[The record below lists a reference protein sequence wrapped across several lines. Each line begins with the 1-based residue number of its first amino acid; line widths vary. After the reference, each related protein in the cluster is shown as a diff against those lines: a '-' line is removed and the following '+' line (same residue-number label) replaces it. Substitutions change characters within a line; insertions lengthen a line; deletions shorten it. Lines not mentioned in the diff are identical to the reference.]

1 MNSTDL
7 VIECNAIARVLGR
20 SQVRVEFAGSEA
32 WNDGSLIRLP
42 EIAAGK
48 VSDDKVAMMRG
59 YTDHETAHSL
69 FTDFE
74 FFRQHDKTK
83 ADQINYLED
92 PRIEA
97 AYQQQYPGA
106 WSSLN
111 AMRHV
116 SAQLQLDAL
125 AKVPPHLL
133 DWGRLIFGAVKW
145 TASQMMGHGGD
156 VQRALVAMIP
166 EHYRPLASEFATRS
180 MAAKSTQEIA
190 ALVDEL
196 CERLNFEP
204 EPQKAPE
211 REQEPSEGDDK
222 DEDEGEDGQE
232 GQPKG
237 VGEDGEGDEGQEDG
251 GASGGQGEQQAPLI
265 DEAAILSG
273 MASREVGLPK
283 FNLQLFEY
291 KHDDAHVCGVAFS
304 AKEKV
309 AISPMG
315 SHAKSILKR
324 ALIGVDDSRWLGGRV
339 HGLLDANDLV
349 RAYQGEDDVYRQRT
363 KDPELDTAVTLLID
377 MSSSMRGER
386 IEWATKT
393 ALMLGDA
400 LDSLGVPLSILGHTT
415 MALHNYTL
423 YPKADVDQVFAFAN
437 DNRHPQ
443 LAAFKFQNADQTG
456 RKLKGGRSGKVVER
470 LAIKAY
476 ERYQLGHSLNAD
488 EVYGLGCALTSAPGY
503 ISSDPLVV
511 FNLLGFGVRIRNARD
526 VIERLPYL
534 VGVYGAN
541 NIDNRA
547 IEFAANQIGKCKQ
560 KRKILLMLC
569 DGIPYARGALSN
581 LLNSCTHNTLAN
593 VSTLGIK
600 VITFGFGSTSV
611 KGCTHYDV
619 TSGSIGQIEKTVLF
633 VVNEVLKT
641 SYPRHSPSR
650 TGAVETTI

>member
-97 AYQQQYPGA
+97 AYQQQYSGA

-156 VQRALVAMIP
+156 VQRQLVAMIP
-166 EHYRPLASEFATRS
+166 EQYQPLASEFATRS

-196 CERLNFEP
+196 RERLNFEP

-211 REQEPSEGDDK
+211 PEQEPSEGDDK
-222 DEDEGEDGQE
+222 DEGEDGQE

-237 VGEDGEGDEGQEDG
+237 IGEDGEGDEGQEDG
-251 GASGGQGEQQAPLI
+251 GDGDGQGEQQAPLI

-349 RAYQGEDDVYRQRT
+349 RAYQGEDDVYRLRT

-377 MSSSMRGER
+377 MSASMRGER

-415 MALHNYTL
+415 MALNNYAL
-423 YPKADVDQVFAFAN
+423 YPKADVDQVFEFAN
-437 DNRHPQ
+437 DKRHPQ
-443 LAAFKFQNADQTG
+443 LASFKFQNADQTG
-456 RKLKGGRSGKVVER
+456 RKLKGGRTGKVVER

-488 EVYGLGCALTSAPGY
+488 EVYALGCALTSAQGY
-503 ISSDPLVV
+503 ISSDPLVM

-547 IEFAANQIGKCKQ
+547 IEFAVNRIKVCKQ
-560 KRKILLMLC
+560 KRKIILMLC
-569 DGIPYARGALSN
+569 DGFPYARGMLSKS
-581 LLNSCTHNTLAN
+581 LNNYTIAATIEARKQD
-593 VSTLGIK
+593 VTI
-600 VITFGFGSTSV
+600 IAIGFGESKV
-611 KGCTHYDV
+611 AEIFHNHV
-619 TSGSIGQIEKTVLF
+619 ALASIGQMEDVVLS
-633 VVNEVLKT
+633 VVREVLKASQT
-641 SYPRHSPSR
+641 SSKC
-650 TGAVETTI
+650 TMVGGAGVRV

>member
-156 VQRALVAMIP
+156 VQRTLTAMIP
-166 EHYRPLASEFATRS
+166 EQYRPLASEFATRS

-196 CERLNFEP
+196 CERFKQEQAK

-211 REQEPSEGDDK
+211 PEQEPSEGDDK
-222 DEDEGEDGQE
+222 DE
-232 GQPKG
+232 
-237 VGEDGEGDEGQEDG
+237 GEDGEGDEGQEDG
-251 GASGGQGEQQAPLI
+251 GELGGQGEKQAPLI

-415 MALHNYTL
+415 MALNNYAL
-423 YPKADVDQVFAFAN
+423 YPKADVDQVFEFAN
-437 DNRHPQ
+437 EKRHPQ
-443 LAAFKFQNADQTG
+443 LASFKFQNADQTG
-456 RKLKGGRSGKVVER
+456 RKLKGGRTGKVVER

-488 EVYGLGCALTSAPGY
+488 EVYALGCALTSAQGY
-503 ISSDPLVV
+503 ISSDPLVM
-511 FNLLGFGVRIRNARD
+511 FNLLGFGVRIRNTRD

-547 IEFAANQIGKCKQ
+547 IEFAVNRIKVCKQ
-560 KRKILLMLC
+560 KRKIILMLC
-569 DGIPYARGALSN
+569 DGIPYARGMLSKS
-581 LLNSCTHNTLAN
+581 LNNYTVAATIEAQKQD
-593 VSTLGIK
+593 VTI
-600 VITFGFGSTSV
+600 IAIGFGESKV
-611 KGCTHYDV
+611 AEIFHNHV
-619 TSGSIGQIEKTVLF
+619 ALASIGQMEDVVLS
-633 VVNEVLKT
+633 VVREVLRASQT
-641 SYPRHSPSR
+641 SSKC
-650 TGAVETTI
+650 TMVGGAGVRV

>member
-156 VQRALVAMIP
+156 VQRTLTAMIP
-166 EHYRPLASEFATRS
+166 EQYRPLASEFATRS

-196 CERLNFEP
+196 RERVKQEQAK

-211 REQEPSEGDDK
+211 QEQEPSEGDDK
-222 DEDEGEDGQE
+222 DE
-232 GQPKG
+232 
-237 VGEDGEGDEGQEDG
+237 GEDGEGDEGQEDG
-251 GASGGQGEQQAPLI
+251 GDGEGQGEQQAPLI

-415 MALHNYTL
+415 MALNNYAL
-423 YPKADVDQVFAFAN
+423 YPKADVDQVFEFAN
-437 DNRHPQ
+437 EKRHPQ
-443 LAAFKFQNADQTG
+443 LASFKFQNADQTG
-456 RKLKGGRSGKVVER
+456 RKLKGGRTGKVVER

-488 EVYGLGCALTSAPGY
+488 ELYALGCALTSAQGY
-503 ISSDPLVV
+503 ISSDPLVM

-547 IEFAANQIGKCKQ
+547 IEFAVNRIKVCKQ
-560 KRKILLMLC
+560 KRKIILMLC
-569 DGIPYARGALSN
+569 DGIPYARGMLSKS
-581 LLNSCTHNTLAN
+581 LNNYTVAATIEAQKQD
-593 VSTLGIK
+593 VTI
-600 VITFGFGSTSV
+600 IAIGFGESKV
-611 KGCTHYDV
+611 AEIFHNHV
-619 TSGSIGQIEKTVLF
+619 ALASIGQMEDVVLS
-633 VVNEVLKT
+633 VVREVLRASQT
-641 SYPRHSPSR
+641 SSKC
-650 TGAVETTI
+650 TMVGGAGVRV

>member
-156 VQRALVAMIP
+156 VQRELTAMIP

-180 MAAKSTQEIA
+180 MVAKSTQEIA

-196 CERLNFEP
+196 CKRLNFEL

-211 REQEPSEGDDK
+211 PEQEPSEGDDK
-222 DEDEGEDGQE
+222 DEGEDGQD

-237 VGEDGEGDEGQEDG
+237 IGEDGEGDEGQEDG
-251 GASGGQGEQQAPLI
+251 GDGDGQGEQQAPLI

-273 MASREVGLPK
+273 MASRDVGLPK

-349 RAYQGEDDVYRQRT
+349 RAYQGEDDVYRLRT

-377 MSSSMRGER
+377 MSASMRGER

-415 MALHNYTL
+415 MALNNYAL
-423 YPKADVDQVFAFAN
+423 YPKADVDQVFEFAN

-443 LAAFKFQNADQTG
+443 LSYFKFQNADQTG

-488 EVYGLGCALTSAPGY
+488 EVYALGCALTSAQGF
-503 ISSDPLVV
+503 ISSDPLVM
-511 FNLLGFGVRIRNARD
+511 FNLLGFGVRIRNTRD

-547 IEFAANQIGKCKQ
+547 IEFAANRIKVCKQ
-560 KRKILLMLC
+560 KRKIILMLC
-569 DGIPYARGALSN
+569 DGIPYARGMLSKS
-581 LLNSCTHNTLAN
+581 LNNYTVAATIEAQKQD
-593 VSTLGIK
+593 VTI
-600 VITFGFGSTSV
+600 IAIGFGESKV
-611 KGCTHYDV
+611 ADIFHNHV
-619 TSGSIGQIEKTVLF
+619 ALASIGQMEDVVLS
-633 VVNEVLKT
+633 VVREVLRASQT
-641 SYPRHSPSR
+641 SSKC
-650 TGAVETTI
+650 TMVGAGVRV

>member
-7 VIECNAIARVLGR
+7 VIECNTIARVLGR

-32 WNDGSLIRLP
+32 WNDGALIRLP

-48 VSDDKVAMMRG
+48 LSDDKVAMMRG

-74 FFRQHDKTK
+74 FFRQQDKAK
-83 ADQINYLED
+83 GEQINYLED

-97 AYQQQYPGA
+97 AYQRQYPGA
-106 WSSLN
+106 WASFN
-111 AMRHV
+111 AMRQV
-116 SAQLQLDAL
+116 SAQRQLTEL

-133 DWGRLIFGAVKW
+133 DWGQLIFGAVKW

-156 VQRALVAMIP
+156 AQQALTAMIP
-166 EHYRPLASEFATRS
+166 AQYRPLASEFAARA
-180 MAAKSTQEIA
+180 MAAKHTQEIA

-196 CERLNFEP
+196 RERFEQAQAKVPENAPEP
-204 EPQKAPE
+204 EQK
-211 REQEPSEGDDK
+211 EGQGDGK
-222 DEDEGEDGQE
+222 GEGEDGQDE
-232 GQPKG
+232 QPKAAN
-237 VGEDGEGDEGQEDG
+237 EDGEGGE
-251 GASGGQGEQQAPLI
+251 GQGEKQAPLI
-265 DEAAILSG
+265 DEAAILNG

-349 RAYQGEDDVYRQRT
+349 RAYQGEDDVYCQRT

-377 MSSSMRGER
+377 MSASMRGER

-400 LDSLGVPLSILGHTT
+400 LDALGVPLSILGHTT
-415 MALHNYTL
+415 MALHNYPL

-437 DNRHPQ
+437 NNRHPE
-443 LAAFKFQNADQTG
+443 LANFKFQNADQTG
-456 RKLKGGRSGKVVER
+456 KRMKGGRSGKVVER

-476 ERYQLGHSLNAD
+476 ERYRLGLTLSTD
-488 EVYGLGCALTSAPGY
+488 ELYGLGCALTSAMGY
-503 ISSDPLVV
+503 ISSDPLVM
-511 FNLLGFGVRIRNARD
+511 FSLLGFGVRLRNARD

-541 NIDNRA
+541 NIDPRA
-547 IEFAANQIGKCKQ
+547 IEFAVNGIKVCKQ
-560 KRKILLMLC
+560 KRKIILMLC
-569 DGIPYARGALSN
+569 DGIPYARGMHAKS
-581 LLNSCTHNTLAN
+581 LNNYTVTATIEAQRQGITLIA
-593 VSTLGIK
+593 I
-600 VITFGFGSTSV
+600 GFGESKV
-611 KGCTHYDV
+611 AEIFHNHV
-619 TSGSIGQIEKTVLF
+619 ALASIGQMEDVVLS
-633 VVNEVLKT
+633 VVKEVLRASQNNSKHT
-641 SYPRHSPSR
+641 MVDGVGVR
-650 TGAVETTI
+650 V

>member
-156 VQRALVAMIP
+156 VQRTLTAMIP
-166 EHYRPLASEFATRS
+166 EQYRPLASEFATRS

-196 CERLNFEP
+196 RERVKQEQAK

-211 REQEPSEGDDK
+211 QEQEPSEGDDK
-222 DEDEGEDGQE
+222 DE
-232 GQPKG
+232 
-237 VGEDGEGDEGQEDG
+237 GEDGEGDEGQED
-251 GASGGQGEQQAPLI
+251 SGDGEGQGEQQAPLI

-415 MALHNYTL
+415 MALNNYAL
-423 YPKADVDQVFAFAN
+423 YPKADVDQVFEFAN
-437 DNRHPQ
+437 EKRHPQ
-443 LAAFKFQNADQTG
+443 LASFKFQNADQTG
-456 RKLKGGRSGKVVER
+456 RKLKGGRTGKVVER

-488 EVYGLGCALTSAPGY
+488 EVYALGCALTSAQGY
-503 ISSDPLVV
+503 ISSDPLVM

-547 IEFAANQIGKCKQ
+547 IEFAVNRIKVCKQ
-560 KRKILLMLC
+560 KRKIILMLC
-569 DGIPYARGALSN
+569 DGIPYARGMLSKS
-581 LLNSCTHNTLAN
+581 LNNYTVAATIEAQKQD
-593 VSTLGIK
+593 VTI
-600 VITFGFGSTSV
+600 IAIGFGESKV
-611 KGCTHYDV
+611 AEIFHNHV
-619 TSGSIGQIEKTVLF
+619 ALASIGQMEDVVLS
-633 VVNEVLKT
+633 VVREVLRASKT
-641 SYPRHSPSR
+641 SSKC
-650 TGAVETTI
+650 TMVGGAGVRV

>member
-7 VIECNAIARVLGR
+7 VIECHAIARVLGR
-20 SQVRVEFAGSEA
+20 SQGRIEFAGSEA

-42 EIAAGK
+42 EVAAGEL
-48 VSDDKVAMMRG
+48 SDDKVAMMRG

-74 FFRQHDKTK
+74 FFRQQDKTK

-111 AMRHV
+111 AMRQV
-116 SAQLQLDAL
+116 SAQLQLTEL

-156 VQRALVAMIP
+156 VQRTLTAMIP
-166 EHYRPLASEFATRS
+166 EQYRPLASEFATRS

-190 ALVDEL
+190 VLVDEL
-196 CERLNFEP
+196 RERFKQAQSKVP
-204 EPQKAPE
+204 EKTPEPE
-211 REQEPSEGDDK
+211 REPSQGDDK
-222 DEDEGEDGQE
+222 DKGEDEQPKAAKEDG
-232 GQPKG
+232 KG
-237 VGEDGEGDEGQEDG
+237 DKGQEDG
-251 GASGGQGEQQAPLI
+251 GELGGQGEQQAPLI
-265 DEAAILSG
+265 DEAAILNG

-349 RAYQGEDDVYRQRT
+349 RAYQGEDDVYRERT

-437 DNRHPQ
+437 DKRHPQ
-443 LAAFKFQNADQTG
+443 LSCFKFQNADQTG
-456 RKLKGGRSGKVVER
+456 RKLKGGRTGKVVER

-476 ERYQLGHSLNAD
+476 ERYRLGHTLNAD

-503 ISSDPLVV
+503 ISSDPLVM
-511 FNLLGFGVRIRNARD
+511 FNLLGFGVRIRNTRD

-534 VGVYGAN
+534 VRVYGEN
-541 NIDNRA
+541 NIDPRA
-547 IEFAANQIGKCKQ
+547 IECAVNRIKSCKQ
-560 KRKILLMLC
+560 NRKIILMLC
-569 DGIPYARGALSN
+569 DGIPYARGMLSKS
-581 LLNSCTHNTLAN
+581 LNNYTKTAT
-593 VSTLGIK
+593 VEAQKQGVTI
-600 VITFGFGSTSV
+600 IAIGFGESKV
-611 KGCTHYDV
+611 AEIFHNHV
-619 TSGSIGQIEKTVLF
+619 ALASIGQMEDTVLS
-633 VVNEVLKT
+633 VVKEVLRASQTGSK
-641 SYPRHSPSR
+641 R
-650 TGAVETTI
+650 TMVGGAGVRV

>member
-156 VQRALVAMIP
+156 VQRTLTAMIP
-166 EHYRPLASEFATRS
+166 EQYRPLASEFATRS

-196 CERLNFEP
+196 RERVKQEQAK
-204 EPQKAPE
+204 EPQKAP
-211 REQEPSEGDDK
+211 EQEPSEGDDK
-222 DEDEGEDGQE
+222 DE
-232 GQPKG
+232 
-237 VGEDGEGDEGQEDG
+237 GEDGEGDEGQEDG
-251 GASGGQGEQQAPLI
+251 GDGEGQGEQQAPLI

-415 MALHNYTL
+415 MALNNYAL
-423 YPKADVDQVFAFAN
+423 YPKADVDQVFEFAN
-437 DNRHPQ
+437 EKRHPQ
-443 LAAFKFQNADQTG
+443 LASFKFQNADQTG
-456 RKLKGGRSGKVVER
+456 RKLKGGRTGKVVER

-488 EVYGLGCALTSAPGY
+488 EVYALGCALTSAQGY
-503 ISSDPLVV
+503 ISSDPLVM

-547 IEFAANQIGKCKQ
+547 IEFAVNRIKVCKQ
-560 KRKILLMLC
+560 KRKIILMLC
-569 DGIPYARGALSN
+569 DGIPYARGMLSKS
-581 LLNSCTHNTLAN
+581 LNNYTVAATIEAQKQD
-593 VSTLGIK
+593 VTI
-600 VITFGFGSTSV
+600 IAIGFGESKV
-611 KGCTHYDV
+611 AEIFHNHV
-619 TSGSIGQIEKTVLF
+619 ALASIGQMEDVVLS
-633 VVNEVLKT
+633 VVREVLRASQT
-641 SYPRHSPSR
+641 SSKC
-650 TGAVETTI
+650 TMVGGAGVRV

>member
-156 VQRALVAMIP
+156 VQRTLTAMIP
-166 EHYRPLASEFATRS
+166 EQYRPLASEFATRS

-196 CERLNFEP
+196 RERVKQEQAK

-211 REQEPSEGDDK
+211 QEQEQEQEPSEGDDK
-222 DEDEGEDGQE
+222 DE
-232 GQPKG
+232 
-237 VGEDGEGDEGQEDG
+237 GEDGEGDEGQEDG
-251 GASGGQGEQQAPLI
+251 GDGEGQGEQQAPLI

-415 MALHNYTL
+415 MALNNYAL
-423 YPKADVDQVFAFAN
+423 YPKADVDQVFEFAN
-437 DNRHPQ
+437 EKRHPQ
-443 LAAFKFQNADQTG
+443 LASFKFQNADQTG
-456 RKLKGGRSGKVVER
+456 RKLKGGRTGKVVER

-488 EVYGLGCALTSAPGY
+488 EVYALGCALTSAQGY
-503 ISSDPLVV
+503 ISSDPLVM

-547 IEFAANQIGKCKQ
+547 IEFAVNRIKVCKQ
-560 KRKILLMLC
+560 KRKIILMLC
-569 DGIPYARGALSN
+569 DGIPYARGMLSKS
-581 LLNSCTHNTLAN
+581 LNNYTVAATIEAQKQD
-593 VSTLGIK
+593 VTI
-600 VITFGFGSTSV
+600 IAIGFGESKV
-611 KGCTHYDV
+611 AEIFHNHV
-619 TSGSIGQIEKTVLF
+619 ALASIGQMEDVVLS
-633 VVNEVLKT
+633 VVREVLRASQT
-641 SYPRHSPSR
+641 SSKC
-650 TGAVETTI
+650 TMVGGAGVRV